1 MNFLPPP
8 WFRDNFFIYYDR
20 NIIVISSLT
29 RTLLLLLPIKLDSV
43 DLGSII
49 LFAVIMAAEE
59 FGPPQELL
67 RKRRFTFDVHS
78 LEKDGEPMICVEKT
92 PTHYRVR
99 VLIDLCSRFFLT
111 YLMFFDNWRTSEQT
125 EQKMTNFPF
134 VAPVGW
140 ARFHIK
146 G

>member
-1 MNFLPPP
+1 
-8 WFRDNFFIYYDR
+8 
-20 NIIVISSLT
+20 
-29 RTLLLLLPIKLDSV
+29 
-43 DLGSII
+43 
-49 LFAVIMAAEE
+49 MAAEE

-111 YLMFFDNWRTSEQT
+111 YLMFFDN
-125 EQKMTNFPF
+125 
-134 VAPVGW
+134 
-140 ARFHIK
+140 
-146 G
+146 